1 MVRRIGEMLRL
12 QDQRPAVNVHVAG
25 FADDRAVEEIARVE
39 LNARL
44 RRAEVERAAS
54 RRLDD
59 ACRVGQASRPIPA
72 IEHLVVIV
80 AAAEANLLVRCA
92 DPGAHR
98 DRHAEVERR
107 TGDRRQL
114 ARRNERRIDRRE

>member
-1 MVRRIGEMLRL
+1 MTGALCAPRSTRYAKPEDGLRPVRRAGAEDCRGEVGVVRRIGEMLRL

-59 ACRVGQASRPIPA
+59 ACRVGQAS
-72 IEHLVVIV
+72 
-80 AAAEANLLVRCA
+80 
-92 DPGAHR
+92 
-98 DRHAEVERR
+98 
-107 TGDRRQL
+107 
-114 ARRNERRIDRRE
+114 